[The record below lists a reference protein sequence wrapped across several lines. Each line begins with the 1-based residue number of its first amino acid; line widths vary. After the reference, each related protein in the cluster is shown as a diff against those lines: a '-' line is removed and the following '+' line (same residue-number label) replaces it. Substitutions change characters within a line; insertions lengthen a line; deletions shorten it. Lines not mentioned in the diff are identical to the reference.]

1 MVQIFAKNCHFFCKI
16 LSFFVTFFVIFC
28 HFFWYLILKQGTCF
42 SHFLYFWPSKWPNLC
57 SHFFHTLKKPWF
69 LVIFCVTFLDHFF
82 SKWWHTFWKVGSF
95 LSTFLTTFW
104 TTFWP
109 HFIRNHHLNWSNLCY
124 KKVLKSVKKTQIFSC
139 FSCHFFVK
147 KVTKKHDFLSFF
159 MILEVILYV
168 ITTQMGS
175 QKWPKMTHF
184 WPFFGHFLAIFWP
197 FFDYFWQQ

>member
-1 MVQIFAKNCHFFCKI
+1 MGHFLAI
-16 LSFFVTFFVIFC
+16 
-28 HFFWYLILKQGTCF
+28 YLHIF
-42 SHFLYFWPSKWPNLC
+42 SHFYHHL
-57 SHFFHTLKKPWF
+57 
-69 LVIFCVTFLDHFF
+69 LVTFSSCFYTFLDHF
-82 SKWWHTFWKVGSF
+82 
-95 LSTFLTTFW
+95 LSLFV
-104 TTFWP
+104 P

-197 FFDYFWQQ
+197 FFDYF